1 MGLNQSIHK
10 LNFEGMQNIIN
21 NNNSRGK
28 FLIINTLDTNNQHCL
43 IKKHIITI
51 ERNRRNNKIFKRR

>member
-21 NNNSRGK
+21 NSRGK
-28 FLIINTLDTNNQHCL
+28 FLIINTLDANNQHCL
-43 IKKHIITI
+43 K
-51 ERNRRNNKIFKRR
+51 